1 MASSNKEIGNNTG
14 LYSRETLKRIVADI
28 KQIKKTELHLRI

>member
-1 MASSNKEIGNNTG
+1 MASFNKEDANKV

-28 KQIKKTELHLRI
+28 KQIKKNPLHS